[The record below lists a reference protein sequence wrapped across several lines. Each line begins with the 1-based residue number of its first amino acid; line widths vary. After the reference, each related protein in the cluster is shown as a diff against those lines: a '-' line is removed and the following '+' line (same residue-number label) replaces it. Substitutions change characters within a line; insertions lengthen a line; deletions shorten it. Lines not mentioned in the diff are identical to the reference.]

1 MTLKPFY
8 DRTEDVHVGAYV
20 AYGHTDGK
28 LYADAEHKMKV
39 SAADLGRAFMLGRLI
54 VCDGKNYFAPIA
66 YAETTGVKTY
76 DGTAAKSW
84 SKPLR
89 RFAPASL
96 PRGATGEE
104 GEVFQNGKIRLAQ
117 G

>member
-20 AYGHTDGK
+20 AYGHTDSK

-66 YAETTGVKTY
+66 YAEATGVKTY

-84 SKPLR
+84 TASK
-89 RFAPASL
+89 
-96 PRGATGEE
+96 E
-104 GEVFQNGKIRLAQ
+104 
-117 G
+117 

>member
-20 AYGHTDGK
+20 TYGHTDGK

-66 YAETTGVKTY
+66 YAEATGVKTY

-84 SKPLR
+84 TASK
-89 RFAPASL
+89 
-96 PRGATGEE
+96 E
-104 GEVFQNGKIRLAQ
+104 
-117 G
+117 

>member
-39 SAADLGRAFMLGRLI
+39 SAAEA
-54 VCDGKNYFAPIA
+54 
-66 YAETTGVKTY
+66 TGVKTY

-84 SKPLR
+84 TASK
-89 RFAPASL
+89 
-96 PRGATGEE
+96 E
-104 GEVFQNGKIRLAQ
+104 
-117 G
+117 

>member
-39 SAADLGRAFMLGRLI
+39 SAADLGRAF
-54 VCDGKNYFAPIA
+54 
-66 YAETTGVKTY
+66 
-76 DGTAAKSW
+76 TAG
-84 SKPLR
+84 PPYRVR
-89 RFAPASL
+89 RQELLCAHRIR
-96 PRGATGEE
+96 RGHRRED
-104 GEVFQNGKIRLAQ
+104 L
-117 G
+117 

>member
-1 MTLKPFY
+1 MKFRLGVNGSALLERADTAKERRSKMTLKPFY

-54 VCDGKNYFAPIA
+54 VCDGKNYYAPIA
-66 YAETTGVKTY
+66 YAEATGVKTY

-84 SKPLR
+84 T
-89 RFAPASL
+89 AS
-96 PRGATGEE
+96 AE
-104 GEVFQNGKIRLAQ
+104 
-117 G
+117 